1 MNQFNLPTYTYIFF
15 YFSFQ
20 QTVIIA
26 RNYSYDLNWAEIL
39 YNQYIINNRIE
50 YFQEFLIKFDSIE
63 NVAENIVKMV
73 QAENIKLS
81 VESEQAVVNVIQN
94 ISSVILKYKLASL
107 LGLKKIIADLINDQ
121 SLYYLKDT
129 DYGRQKI

>member
-1 MNQFNLPTYTYIFF
+1 MNQYYTNFF
-15 YFSFQ
+15 FLNFSFQ

-26 RNYSYDLNWAEIL
+26 RNYSYELNWAEVL
-39 YNQYIINNRIE
+39 YNQYIVNNRVE

-81 VESEQAVVNVIQN
+81 VESEIAVANIIQN
-94 ISSVILKYKLASL
+94 ISSVILKYKLASV
-107 LGLKKIIADLINDQ
+107 LGIKRIVAELINDQ
-121 SLYYLKDT
+121 SLYYLKDAE
-129 DYGRQKI
+129 YGRKKI